1 MSYGPDVQE
10 LGEGGN
16 GKGEGKSMEWFNR
29 IELGRHVG
37 VLGLGSRG

>member
-10 LGEGGN
+10 L

-29 IELGRHVG
+29 IELGRYEDSNGEAGRSCWVAI
-37 VLGLGSRG
+37 